1 MNHTDSR
8 HWLSNAALAAA
19 GIALCA
25 LLAASKADSRRNPPA
40 AAPAAV
46 EPAPPVP
53 ISTPTPEVKSWNFDQ
68 DKPDQVA
75 QGWTAVEGDW
85 TVLPDPTA
93 PSPGNAFGLGAGR
106 LFYSLIKL
114 GEYYPIAVLSDS
126 TEYDDFTLEASFKV
140 TGGRLDTSG
149 GLVLRYA
156 DPKNYYVMSAGNL
169 DYVVFQRV
177 SNGEHQSLKTAV
189 APMDQNVW
197 YRLRVVAGED
207 RFSCYVGKKMVLD
220 VIDKKFAKGRVG
232 LWARADA
239 QVRFDNVTLTIP
251 PKAASAGPTPGAEVP
266 PAPVAPEIGAP
277 PPSLPPPM
285 PR

>member
-1 MNHTDSR
+1 MNHTHSR
-8 HWLSNAALAAA
+8 HWLSDAALAVA
-19 GIALCA
+19 GIALCT
-25 LLAASKADSRRNPPA
+25 LLAASKADSHQASPA

-46 EPAPPVP
+46 EAPPP
-53 ISTPTPEVKSWNFDQ
+53 IPASAATPEVKSWNFDQ
-68 DKPDQVA
+68 DKPDQVP
-75 QGWTAVEGDW
+75 QGWTAIEGDW
-85 TVLPDPTA
+85 TVMPDSTA
-93 PSPGNAFGLGAGR
+93 PSPGNTFGLGAGR

-197 YRLRVVAGED
+197 YRLRVVANED
-207 RFSCYVGKKMVLD
+207 RFSCYVGKKMVLERRRQE
-220 VIDKKFAKGRVG
+220 ICQRTRRTLGAGRC
-232 LWARADA
+232 
-239 QVRFDNVTLTIP
+239 
-251 PKAASAGPTPGAEVP
+251 AGAF
-266 PAPVAPEIGAP
+266 
-277 PPSLPPPM
+277 
-285 PR
+285 R

>member
-8 HWLSNAALAAA
+8 HWLSNAASVAAA
-19 GIALCA
+19 IALCT
-25 LLAASKADSRRNPPA
+25 LLAASRADSRRNPPA

-53 ISTPTPEVKSWNFDQ
+53 TSTPTPEVKSWNFDQ
-68 DKPDQVA
+68 DKPDQVP

-93 PSPGNAFGLGAGR
+93 PSPGNTFGLGPGR
-106 LFYSLIKL
+106 LFISLVKL
-114 GEYYPIAVLSDS
+114 GEYYPLAVLSDS
-126 TEYDDFTLEASFKV
+126 AEYDDFTLEASFKI

-220 VIDKKFAKGRVG
+220 VVDKKFAKGRVG

-251 PKAASAGPTPGAEVP
+251 PKAAAAVPTPGAEVP
-266 PAPVAPEIGAP
+266 PAPVAPESGSP
-277 PPSLPPPM
+277 PPSLPPPI

>member
-8 HWLSNAALAAA
+8 HWLRDAVLAVA
-19 GIALCA
+19 GIALCM
-25 LLAASKADSRRNPPA
+25 LLATSRA
-40 AAPAAV
+40 ESHQAAPAASPAAV
-46 EPAPPVP
+46 EAPPP
-53 ISTPTPEVKSWNFDQ
+53 IPASAATPEAKSWTFDQ
-68 DKPDQVA
+68 DKPDQMA

-85 TVLPDPTA
+85 AVLPDSTA

-177 SNGEHQSLKTAV
+177 SNGEHQTLKTAV

-197 YRLRVVAGED
+197 YRLRVVANED

-220 VIDKKFAKGRVG
+220 VVDKKFAKGRVG

-239 QVRFDNVTLTIP
+239 QVRFDNVILTIP
-251 PKAASAGPTPGAEVP
+251 PKAAAAVPTPGMEVP
-266 PAPVAPEIGAP
+266 PAPESGAP

-285 PR
+285 PK